1 MYAITSLTPLMPFA
15 ALTADKW
22 YYRLPSAILFV
33 NLLEPRNSLGSLGTK
48 KNRILVTC
56 NTVALA
62 PVVVPSLKKQLMQL
76 ITRVVH
82 PHICFV

>member
-22 YYRLPSAILFV
+22 YYRLPSTYSFV
-33 NLLEPRNSLGSLGTK
+33 ILLEPRASLGSLDIQK
-48 KNRILVTC
+48 KRILVTC
-56 NTVALA
+56 NTVVLA
-62 PVVVPSLKKQLMQL
+62 PVVIPSLKKQLMQL

-82 PHICFV
+82 SHIHFV